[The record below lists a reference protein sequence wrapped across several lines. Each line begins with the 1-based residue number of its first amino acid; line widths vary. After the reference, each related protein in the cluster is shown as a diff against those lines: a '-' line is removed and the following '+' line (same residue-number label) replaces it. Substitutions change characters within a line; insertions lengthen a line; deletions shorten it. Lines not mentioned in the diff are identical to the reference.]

1 MEQESKKLD
10 IEAAFRDAARPSE
23 IPNFENRRG
32 SLKPLFQAHRSA
44 NIGLL
49 RDLFLGLF
57 SLLIAGIAFV
67 AVYRLLGSSPR
78 ALYTAMAAAAV
89 IGVLMAPLRYQSL
102 AARTLPF
109 AGVPESEPTPLP
121 SALAKKQADLQRATV
136 RNRVALRLMISAYV
150 LCLWFLSVM
159 NSERLHGMHIMLLTI
174 VLAAPVLLVL
184 MFWITLGPLGKSS

>member
-49 RDLFLGLF
+49 GDLFLGLF

-89 IGVLMAPLRYQSL
+89 VGVLMAPLRY
-102 AARTLPF
+102 
-109 AGVPESEPTPLP
+109 
-121 SALAKKQADLQRATV
+121 
-136 RNRVALRLMISAYV
+136 
-150 LCLWFLSVM
+150 
-159 NSERLHGMHIMLLTI
+159 
-174 VLAAPVLLVL
+174 
-184 MFWITLGPLGKSS
+184 